1 MGGRETGRVQARPVI
16 SPSVEGDD
24 DENKRPRTSQG
35 RNRTAPRV
43 YAPSHRG
50 VKQVYAWLRPNQ
62 SHAKLRRAVARL
74 RYGAMP
80 SIDSRIPASVL
91 ADLLERS
98 IEQDQLLREINADT
112 DELRELEERLRRR

>member
-1 MGGRETGRVQARPVI
+1 MRTKGRELLRDETARHLEFMFRRI
-16 SPSVEGDD
+16 
-24 DENKRPRTSQG
+24 
-35 RNRTAPRV
+35 A
-43 YAPSHRG
+43 G
-50 VKQVYAWLRPNQ
+50 VKQVYPWLRPNQ

-74 RYGAMP
+74 RSGAMP

>member
-1 MGGRETGRVQARPVI
+1 MRTKDRELLRDETGRHLELMLRRI
-16 SPSVEGDD
+16 G
-24 DENKRPRTSQG
+24 
-35 RNRTAPRV
+35 
-43 YAPSHRG
+43 G
-50 VKQVYAWLRPNQ
+50 VKQVYPWLRPNQ

-74 RYGAMP
+74 RSGAMP

-112 DELRELEERLRRR
+112 DELKGLEERLRRR